1 MAYRI
6 EYDFP
11 ISDPFGLLGG
21 ETAIEEHLRIDIPA
35 SGAERDHLLLLA
47 EASIRHTIDATG
59 RTPVAGKATVHTNT
73 VPVRME
79 LPFKASTLDSASYL
93 KDGETSYTDLGV
105 DKFGVYGDHSPSIL
119 FSRNAFTDPGD
130 TELDHP
136 LPFKFTFTT
145 AADAE
150 LDTEAVADDPD
161 TAEVDETAARVYQTP
176 RVFQLCA
183 LLFLSHLYE
192 NRQAVAYSTSKA
204 IEVPL
209 AFRHLVASIAR
220 VK

>member
-6 EYDFP
+6 EYDYP
-11 ISDPFGLLGG
+11 ISDPLTLLGG
-21 ETAIEEHLRIDIPA
+21 EAAVEEHLRLTIPA
-35 SGAERDHLLLLA
+35 SGAERDHIVLLA
-47 EASIRHTIDATG
+47 EGAIRHVIDMTG
-59 RTPVAGKATVHTNT
+59 RAPVAGEATVHTST
-73 VPVRME
+73 IPVHLS
-79 LPFKASTLDSASYL
+79 LPFKIKELTSASYL
-93 KDGETSYTDLGV
+93 KDGENTYTALDSTH
-105 DKFGVYGDHSPSIL
+105 FGVYGNTNPGTL

-136 LPFKFTFTT
+136 FPFKFVFKT
-145 AADAE
+145 AADDE
-150 LDTEAVADDPD
+150 LKTLAVVDDPD
-161 TAEVDETAARVYQTP
+161 TGTDETAAAVRQTG

-209 AFRHLVASIAR
+209 AFKHLVASIAR
-220 VK
+220 IR